1 MLWWTNTTPQWCD
14 NIRALASHKKYC
26 MHCCIACTC
35 WNFQGVILSLWNSIK
50 KYVACQFF
58 SPNVFNQTFNKT
70 VVFWRSVTWYCF
82 YCIPRV
88 ACVFLTNNVDPSLT
102 AYVSAKPFT
111 WSWNRISGQNTWN
124 RSEIP
129 FRFANRLLT
138 KVIDFLLCLKI
149 SWKIIH

>member
-1 MLWWTNTTPQWCD
+1 MDQYHTTIVWQYRGTCKPQK
-14 NIRALASHKKYC
+14 ILHALLYRLLKFSGSYTFIMKH
-26 MHCCIACTC
+26 HQEICCLL
-35 WNFQGVILSLWNSIK
+35 V
-50 KYVACQFF
+50 F

-82 YCIPRV
+82 NCIQRV

-138 KVIDFLLCLKI
+138 KVIGFLLCLKI